1 MAKFKARVS
10 LRTAIIT
17 HKVLLKLFPT
27 AMDIEYEIGY
37 ADGMGDAKFL
47 SRTKKKVG

>member
-1 MAKFKARVS
+1 MGKFKSRVL

-27 AMDIEYEIGY
+27 AMDIEYEVGY
-37 ADGMGDAKFL
+37 ADGGADAKFF
-47 SRTKKKVG
+47 SRPGMKLG

>member
-1 MAKFKARVS
+1 MVRFKARVL

-27 AMDIEYEIGY
+27 AMDIEYEVGY
-37 ADGMGDAKFL
+37 TDGIGDAKFFSSPGMKL
-47 SRTKKKVG
+47 G